1 MGLLDNI
8 GQGIRSLFRRQAI
21 EDDMDAE
28 LREFINASTA
38 EKVRRGMPAEQAARA
53 ARVEMGSANAVKHH
67 IRSATWESRMEI
79 LLRDLKYCVRG
90 LLRSPGFT
98 LIAVLSL
105 ALGIGANTAIFTL
118 IKQVLLQ
125 NLPVRD
131 PQQLVTFG
139 PSTSGGILGGIDL
152 GTADMFTY
160 DFARQLEANPGP
172 FQGVAAYA
180 SRSFKANVRLPDSAA
195 AIQIPANLVS
205 GNFFNVLGATPLFGR
220 TISPFDAAT
229 AHSNAVAVI
238 SHHFWQQSL
247 SSDPAAIGKA
257 ISINGTPF
265 RVIGVMPEAFHG
277 ITQELEPPDIWVP
290 VTMIQE
296 ILLEPD
302 MLTPRRLDFMH
313 MVARRSPHSQYSAD
327 QAWLDRQI
335 RDYVRAGEGASIT
348 PARQQEI
355 ERISVRLVSA
365 AHGVSRLRSRY
376 GDSLK
381 ILMAIVAVVL
391 LIACAN
397 LANFLLARAIARH
410 REVATRLALGS
421 SRGRIIRQSLLEA
434 LLLSLSGGVFGLAL
448 AFVATRALIA
458 FVAEGTAN
466 TPLDARPDG
475 AILLFTLAVSVL
487 AGLLFG
493 LAPALHLS
501 RSSATPALNASTRTA
516 VSGGGRTS
524 RWWPK
529 VLVTAQIMFCLLLLV
544 AAGLFLRTLRN
555 LEDQDFGFERTH
567 LLIAQFAP
575 ELAGY
580 KPEQAPALNQRLI
593 ERLSSI
599 PGVRSAALSE
609 APPISFGSWSSSF
622 SASGYTPGPKEDMSS
637 VLNRVSGQYFQ
648 TAGISIIAGRPIT
661 PADTVT
667 SMKVA
672 VVNETI
678 ARKFFPNG
686 DAIGHTV
693 KIDIDTVAGPWQI
706 VGVARDTK
714 AGNPRENPERMIYLP
729 LAQIAGKQGEGIQD
743 SFASTIIL
751 RTVGDPTST
760 VNELRHAVASID
772 PNLPILQVRT
782 IQNHLE
788 TFMSQETLVS
798 RLTALFASL
807 AVLLAAIGLYGVMS
821 FNVVRRSNEI
831 GIRIALGASGPGVQ
845 WMVLRESL
853 SLLAGG
859 LVLGIPIAL
868 AAARVVRAQ
877 LYQMSPFDPVIFIGA
892 TVGIAAVTVFSAWF
906 PARRAAAVDPM
917 TALRCE

>member
-1 MGLLDNI
+1 MRLLANVA
-8 GQGIRSLFRRQAI
+8 QGIRSLFRRQAL
-21 EDDMDAE
+21 EREMDDE
-28 LREFINASTA
+28 LRGFVEASTA
-38 EKVRRGMPAEQAARA
+38 EKLRRGMSAEQAARA

-67 IRSATWESRMEI
+67 IRSASWESRLEI
-79 LLRDLKYCVRG
+79 FWRDLRHCVRG

-125 NLPVRD
+125 DLPVRD

-139 PSTSGGILGGIDL
+139 KSTGGGILGGVDM
-152 GTADMFTY
+152 GTADLFTY

-172 FQGVAAYA
+172 FQSVAAYA
-180 SRSFKANVRLPDSAA
+180 SHSHKANVRLPNSAA
-195 AIQIPANLVS
+195 ALQVPANLVS
-205 GNFFNVLGATPLFGR
+205 GNFFNVLGATPLLGR
-220 TISPFDAAT
+220 TISPFDAMT
-229 AHSNAVAVI
+229 PHSNAVAVI

-247 SSDPAAIGKA
+247 SSDPAIVGKT
-257 ISINGTPF
+257 ISINALPF
-265 RVIGVMPEAFHG
+265 TVIGVMPEAFHG
-277 ITQELEPPDIWVP
+277 ITQELDPPVIWVP
-290 VTMIQE
+290 ITMIQE

-302 MLTPRRLDFMH
+302 MLTPRMLDFMH
-313 MVARRSPHSQYSAD
+313 MVARRSPQSTLAAD

-335 RDYVRAGEGASIT
+335 RVYVRAGEGSTIV

-355 ERISVRLVSA
+355 EHISVRLVSA
-365 AHGVSRLRSRY
+365 AHGVSQLRSQY

-381 ILMAIVAVVL
+381 ILMGIVAVVL

-397 LANFLLARAIARH
+397 LANFLLARAIARQ

-434 LLLSLSGGVFGLAL
+434 LLLSLSGGVFGLVF
-448 AFVATRALIA
+448 AFAATRTLIA
-458 FVAEGTAN
+458 FVAQGTAN
-466 TPLDARPDG
+466 TPLDARPDT
-475 AILLFTLAVSVL
+475 AILLFTLAVSVM

-493 LAPALHLS
+493 LTPALHVA
-501 RSSATPALNASTRTA
+501 RSSAMPILSASARTA
-516 VSGGGRTS
+516 VSSGGRTS

-529 VLVTAQIMFCLLLLV
+529 ALVTVQIMFCLLLLV

-555 LEDQDFGFERTH
+555 LEGQDFGFERTH

-575 ELAGY
+575 ELAGH

-593 ERLSSI
+593 ERLSAI

-609 APPISFGSWSSSF
+609 APPISFGSWSSTF
-622 SASGYTPGPKEDMSS
+622 SASGYTPAPKEDMSS
-637 VLNRVSGQYFQ
+637 VLNRVSGKYFEA
-648 TAGISIIAGRPIT
+648 AGISIVAGRPIT

-667 SMKVA
+667 TMKVA

-686 DAIGHTV
+686 NAIGHTV
-693 KIDIDTVAGPWQI
+693 KIDIDTVAGPWQV

-714 AGNPRENPERMIYLP
+714 AGNPRDNPQRMIYLS
-729 LAQIAGKQGEGIQD
+729 LAQIAGKHGEGIED
-743 SFASTIIL
+743 SFASTIVL

-760 VNELRHAVASID
+760 VNELRGAVASID

-782 IQNHLE
+782 IHDHLE
-788 TFMSQETLVS
+788 TFMSEETLVS
-798 RLTALFASL
+798 RLTAVFASL

-831 GIRIALGASGPGVQ
+831 GIRIALGASGSGVQ

-853 SLLAGG
+853 ALLAAG

-868 AAARVVRAQ
+868 AAARLVRAQ
-877 LYQMSPFDPVIFIGA
+877 LYQMSPFDPLIFVGA
-892 TVGIAAVTVFSAWF
+892 TAGIATVTVLSGWL